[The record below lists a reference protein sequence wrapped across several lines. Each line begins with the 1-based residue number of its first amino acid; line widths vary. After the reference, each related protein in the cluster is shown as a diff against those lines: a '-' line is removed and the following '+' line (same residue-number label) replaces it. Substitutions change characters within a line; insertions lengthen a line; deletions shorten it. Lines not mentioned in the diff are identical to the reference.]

1 MGRGKNTM
9 DLSSLAAALSK
20 IDVEGDLVADQC
32 MKIIAEMSQ
41 AAEIGQDTLTWR
53 PIATSMPLIRIYD
66 RLIAYF
72 PDVSIKIVDG
82 TLLIDWS

>member
-1 MGRGKNTM
+1 M
-9 DLSSLAAALSK
+9 DLSSLVTALSK
-20 IDVEGDLVADQC
+20 IDVEGDLIADQC

-53 PIATSMPLIRIYD
+53 PSGDVRMPLIRIYD

-72 PDVSIKIVDG
+72 PDVTIKIVEG
-82 TLLIDWS
+82 GLLIDWS

>member
-1 MGRGKNTM
+1 M
-9 DLSSLAAALSK
+9 DLTSLVIALSK

-53 PIATSMPLIRIYD
+53 PTVATVSLIRIYD
-66 RLIAYF
+66 RLIGYF

-82 TLLIDWS
+82 GLLIDWS